1 MALEREGPGTR
12 DVPGPSTSNSVSG
25 TVHGPVAQIGVVHG
39 DVNLVTGAPV
49 KTRYREQVRRIAP
62 PKLIGREAEL
72 ADLASFSTSSPTPY
86 RWWRAPAWS
95 GKSALMSTFVLS
107 PPPGVR
113 VVSFFITA
121 RLAAQ
126 NDRNAFIDNV
136 LEQLVT
142 ILGQDL
148 PPLLTESTREAH
160 LLGLLTEAAEACRD
174 RGEHLVLLV
183 DGLDEDRGVTTG
195 PDAHSIAALLPVAPP
210 AGLRVVVAGRP
221 NPPIPSDVPDHHPLR
236 DPDVV
241 RPLTT
246 SPAAQAERADMEREL
261 KRLLHGSPTE
271 QDLLGLLTAAGGG
284 LTAADLAEL
293 TGWSEWDVDDHLRAV
308 TGRSFSRR
316 NAHYAPDR
324 SPDVYLLGHEDLHV
338 KAIDMLGPGRM
349 REYRDRIHDWVRT
362 YRDRQWPAETPEYL
376 LRGYFAMLTAAGD
389 LDSMIRCCTDPNR
402 HDRMLELSG
411 GDGAALAELAATQQV
426 VLAAEEPD
434 LVTMS
439 KLAVHRD
446 HLTGRNKWLPRDL
459 PSLWAGIGHVD
470 RAEAL
475 ATSFSEGNQRDRA
488 LRTTVEAVIRLGDLD
503 RAVDLASAISGI
515 DYYGDALESIIK
527 AAVEGGDL
535 DQARTLV
542 ARAEGTFRLV
552 KDAYRQGRAMAALSR
567 SMIRLGDHLGAE
579 RLAASIADRR
589 FRGEALRAVVES
601 ERGDLARATDLAR
614 SIEDT
619 RSRGQ
624 ALQAVVE
631 VEVDDLDR
639 AQALALS
646 ITDSAAQGRV
656 LDTVVRRL
664 VERGELQRASAAAHQ
679 IVDTA
684 RRGYSLVRVAG
695 AVSGHVLAGQVFD
708 LVLSTARSTTDATAP
723 GQSLTTAVRE
733 VIRTDDPE
741 EEADFLTRTG
751 SLGTEV
757 AAMHQ
762 GRVLLAA
769 VYAAIT
775 AGDLD
780 RADALAD
787 SITEV
792 RHRSRALHAL
802 TEATLGL
809 GAADRAAGY
818 LDRVEALVEF
828 TGHPI
833 RYSQALAW
841 ALRAA
846 IAADDRDRVE
856 RLFAR
861 AETAARALP
870 DASAQSWALHAV
882 VQAGIAVGEV
892 DRVRRLAGSII
903 DADSR
908 DRAFVLVTRAL
919 VDSDLD
925 QAEALAES
933 ISTPGYRG
941 WALAAVIRA
950 ATGRGDVK
958 TARRALHQATAVARR
973 AADATRQSRVLAAL
987 IDEVVRTGDIGQ
999 AEAMADSI
1007 AEPGSRSKVLA
1018 TLSTATRQNDPE
1030 RADVLLDKAKAAA
1043 LGITNLFGRDD
1054 AISALVRH
1062 LGAAGRGAEAE
1073 ALAYSVIEPIFRS
1086 GALGRTSDTYRL
1098 RTRRHGSAEPE
1109 QDNQTAASRVHAAA
1123 ADGDFERAEELALS
1137 IPDPDYRSHLLESL
1151 VRDVILDGDLERAA
1165 GLVARIPQPARQRF
1179 AVANVV
1185 RAAIATGD
1193 LDRAAELVA
1202 GWEADHR
1209 ETAAELT
1216 VEIAI
1221 ASGDLDRAETLAG
1234 SITTRYSRDDM
1245 TGRVADAAIRA
1256 GDLDRAEAIVLS
1268 LIESGRSSRQI
1279 TKVITAMVAAG
1290 NLDRAELLLDRAE
1303 AAARS
1308 ASEAHAEATALVA
1321 VTEAVIAFGDHDRAH
1336 QLAWSIADPWW
1347 RGDALAAV
1355 ASALLK
1361 SGDPDRAGAL
1371 VDSITTADEPTRAL
1385 HLVDAVE
1392 PGPGRR
1398 LLARVL
1404 ASEGRVLDWTS
1415 SIRALCRMV
1424 PEALPAILGEL
1435 AVIERASGPA

>member
-1 MALEREGPGTR
+1 MALDSEGPGTR

-62 PKLIGREAEL
+62 PRLIGRETEL
-72 ADLASFSTSSPTPY
+72 ADLADFCTSSPSPY

-107 PPPGVR
+107 PPTGVR

-126 NDRNAFIDNV
+126 NDRNAFIENV

-174 RGEHLVLLV
+174 RGEHFVLLV

-195 PDAHSIAALLPVAPP
+195 PDAHSIAALLPVDPP

-221 NPPIPSDVPDHHPLR
+221 NPPIPTDVPDHHPLR

-261 KRLLHGSPTE
+261 KRLVHGTPTE

-284 LTAADLAEL
+284 LTAPDLAEL
-293 TGWSEWDVDDHLRAV
+293 TGWSAWDVDDHLRTV

-349 REYRDRIHDWVRT
+349 REYRDRIHDWAGR
-362 YRDRQWPAETPEYL
+362 YHDRQWPADTPEYL
-376 LRGYFAMLTAAGD
+376 LRGYFAMLSATGD
-389 LDSMIRCCTDPNR
+389 LDSMIRCCTDPHR
-402 HDRMLELSG
+402 HDRMLEVSG
-411 GDGAALAELAATQQV
+411 GDSAALAEIAATQQV

-439 KLAVHRD
+439 RLAVHRD
-446 HLTGRNKWLPRDL
+446 HLTGRNKWLPLDL
-459 PSLWAGIGHVD
+459 PSLWAGVGHVD

-475 ATSFSEGNQRDRA
+475 ATSFSDGNQRDRA

-515 DYYGDALESIIK
+515 DYYGDALESITK

-552 KDAYRQGRAMAALSR
+552 KDARRQGRAMAALAR

-589 FRGEALRAVVES
+589 FRGEALRAVVEA
-601 ERGDLARATDLAR
+601 ERGDLARATDVAR

-619 RSRGQ
+619 RSRGR
-624 ALQAVVE
+624 ALQAVAE
-631 VEVDDLDR
+631 ADDLDR
-639 AQALALS
+639 ARALALS
-646 ITDSAAQGRV
+646 IADSAAQGRA

-664 VERGELQRASAAAHQ
+664 VERGELQRALAAAQQ

-684 RRGYSLVRVAG
+684 RRGYALVRVAG
-695 AVSGHVLAGQVFD
+695 AASGHVLAARVFD
-708 LVLSTARSTTDATAP
+708 LVLTTARSTTDATAP

-733 VIRTDDPE
+733 VIRNDDPE
-741 EEADFLTRTG
+741 EEADFLTHTG

-775 AGDLD
+775 ASDLD

-802 TEATLGL
+802 TEAALRL

-818 LDRVEALVEF
+818 LDRAEALVEF
-828 TGHPI
+828 TGNPI
-833 RYSQALAW
+833 RHGQALAW

-846 IAADDRDRVE
+846 ITADDRDRVE

-861 AETAARALP
+861 AESSARALP
-870 DASAQSWALHAV
+870 DASAQSQALHAV
-882 VQAGIAVGEV
+882 VQAAIAVGEA
-892 DRVRRLAGSII
+892 DRARRLAGSII

-908 DRAFVLVTRAL
+908 DQAFVLVTRAL
-919 VDSDLD
+919 VDGAPDL
-925 QAEALAES
+925 AESLAES
-933 ISTPGYRG
+933 ILTPAYRNR
-941 WALAAVIRA
+941 ALVAVIRA

-958 TARRALHQATAVARR
+958 TARRALRQAIAVARH

-1007 AEPGSRSKVLA
+1007 AEPDRRSEVLA
-1018 TLSTATRQNDPE
+1018 NLSAATRQNDPE

-1043 LGITNLFGRDD
+1043 LGITNLFGRDA
-1054 AISALVRH
+1054 AISALIRH

-1073 ALAYSVIEPIFRS
+1073 ALAYSVIQPIFRS
-1086 GALGRTSDTYRL
+1086 GALARTSDTSRL
-1098 RTRRHGSAEPE
+1098 RARRRGSAEPE
-1109 QDNQTAASRVHAAA
+1109 PDNRAAASQVHAAA
-1123 ADGDFERAEELALS
+1123 AEGDFEHAEELALS

-1151 VRDVILDGDLERAA
+1151 VRDVIRDGDLERAVS
-1165 GLVARIPQPARQRF
+1165 LIARIPQPARQRF

-1185 RAAIATGD
+1185 RAVVATGD
-1193 LDRAAELVA
+1193 LARAAELVT

-1221 ASGDLDRAETLAG
+1221 ASGDLDRAEALVG
-1234 SITTRYSRDDM
+1234 SIATRYSRDDM

-1268 LIESGRSSRQI
+1268 LIGSGRSSWQI
-1279 TKVITAMVAAG
+1279 KRVITAMVAAG
-1290 NLDRAELLLDRAE
+1290 NPDRAGRLLDRSE
-1303 AAARS
+1303 LAARS
-1308 ASEAHAEATALVA
+1308 AGEAHAEAIALMA
-1321 VTEAVIAFGDHDRAH
+1321 VTEAVIAFGDHDRALE
-1336 QLAWSIADPWW
+1336 LARSIVYPWW
-1347 RGDALAAV
+1347 RGNALAAV

-1371 VDSITTADEPTRAL
+1371 VDSITTADEPARAL

-1404 ASEGRVLDWTS
+1404 ASEGRVSDWTS
-1415 SIRALCRMV
+1415 SIRVLCRV
-1424 PEALPAILGEL
+1424 APEALPAMLGEL
-1435 AVIERASGPA
+1435 TAIERASGPA